1 MSEEKL
7 TFKKKFLFGLSA
19 FPDQL
24 TYQIFQFLIFTF
36 YFTVIKIPLTLMI
49 ITYVIWGIWNA
60 VNDPV
65 LGAISERTKHRGK
78 WGKRKLYLLISI
90 IPLCLMVILMFYVP
104 FNTSDKTSEFIYF
117 LLTIVIFE
125 FFYTM
130 FDVNVNALF
139 PEMFPNMKQRAATNL
154 IIKALTVVALILS
167 SLIPM
172 IFISDYV
179 PDNDLQIP
187 IIKNEYFMMAIVIGI
202 FTFIISIPF
211 LLKAIEEK
219 VEKAENFQK
228 RPSFFQSMKI
238 TLTNKTFVKFVVA
251 NTAVWYCFSILPM
264 IIPIYAEFVIGGSL
278 FAGGGSIIV
287 GIALMLA
294 FVIAA
299 LVMPIH
305 RKLGFKYGMRKAFM
319 ITLAIWIGTLFPFLF
334 ITGEMFQIAFIL
346 LIALQG
352 FPLSGALFYVDI
364 LHADV
369 IDEDAVKFG
378 VKRSASY
385 YGINAFIHR
394 ISIILVILTIG
405 LMFGNIGWD
414 KQFDP
419 LPSEP
424 FLVILGLKAI
434 MVIFPSIALAL
445 GLLAMKSYGLH
456 GERLEK
462 MREKLKEHPELI

>member
-36 YFTVIKIPLTLMI
+36 YFTVVKIPLLFMI
-49 ITYVIWGIWNA
+49 ITYVFWGIWNA
-60 VNDPV
+60 INDPM
-65 LGAISERTKHRGK
+65 LGALSERTKHRGK
-78 WGKRKLYLLISI
+78 WGKRRFYLLISI
-90 IPLCLMVILMFYVP
+90 IPLCIMVILMFYVP
-104 FNTSDKTSEFIYF
+104 FNTSDKILEFAYF
-117 LLTIVIFE
+117 FSTIVIFE

-130 FDVNVNALF
+130 FDVNVNAIF
-139 PEMFPNMKQRAATNL
+139 PEMFPNENQRAATNL
-154 IIKALTVVALILS
+154 FIKGLTVVALILS

-179 PDNDLQIP
+179 PENDTQIP
-187 IIKNEYFMMAIVIGI
+187 LIKSQYFMMAIVIAV
-202 FTFIISIPF
+202 FTLIISLPF
-211 LLKAIEEK
+211 LLKGIEEK
-219 VEKAENFQK
+219 VEKAEDFEK
-228 RPSFFQSMKI
+228 RPSFFQSLKI

-278 FAGGGSIIV
+278 FVGGGSLIV

-299 LVMPIH
+299 LVLPIH
-305 RKLGFKYGMRKAFM
+305 KKLGFKYGMRKSFM
-319 ITLAIWIGTLFPFLF
+319 ITLGIWICTLFPFLF
-334 ITGEMFQIAFIL
+334 ITGEAFQIAFIL

-378 VKRSASY
+378 VKRSASF

-419 LPSEP
+419 LPSDP

-434 MVIFPSIALAL
+434 MVIFPSIALVI

-456 GERLEK
+456 GERLER
-462 MREKLKEHPELI
+462 MREELKKI

>member
-36 YFTVIKIPLTLMI
+36 YFTVVLIPLDLMI
-49 ITYVIWGIWNA
+49 VTYVIWGVWNA
-60 VNDPV
+60 INDPM
-65 LGAISERTKHRGK
+65 LGALSERTKHRGK
-78 WGKRKLYLLISI
+78 LGKRKLYLLISI
-90 IPLCLMVILMFYVP
+90 IPLCAMVVLMFYVP
-104 FNTSDKTSEFIYF
+104 FNTSDKIPEFIYF
-117 LLTIVIFE
+117 LSTIVIFE

-130 FDVNVNALF
+130 FDVNVNAIF
-139 PEMFPNMKQRAATNL
+139 PEMFPNEKKRASANL
-154 IIKALTVVALILS
+154 FIKGLTVVALILS

-172 IFISDYV
+172 IIIDDYV
-179 PDNDLQIP
+179 PELTAIP
-187 IIKNEYFMMAIVIGI
+187 LAKSQYFTMAIVIAV
-202 FTFIISIPF
+202 FTLIISIPF
-211 LLKAIEEK
+211 LLKGIEEK
-219 VEKAENFQK
+219 VERAEDFEK
-228 RPSFFQSMKI
+228 RPSFFQSLKI
-238 TLTNKTFVKFVVA
+238 TLRNKTFVKFVVA

-264 IIPIYAEFVIGGSL
+264 IIPIYAEFVIGGTL
-278 FAGGGSIIV
+278 FAGGGSLIV

-299 LVMPIH
+299 LVLPIH
-305 RKLGFKYGMRKAFM
+305 KKLGFKYGMRKAFM
-319 ITLAIWIGTLFPFLF
+319 ITLGVWICTLFPFLF
-334 ITGEMFQIAFIL
+334 ITGESFQIAFIL

-378 VKRSASY
+378 VKRSASF

-419 LPSEP
+419 LPSDP
-424 FLVILGLKAI
+424 FLVMLGLKAI
-434 MVIFPSIALAL
+434 MVIFPSIALL
-445 GLLAMKSYGLH
+445 IGLLAMKSYGLH
-456 GERLEK
+456 GERLERV
-462 MREKLKEHPELI
+462 REELKKI

>member
-36 YFTVIKIPLTLMI
+36 YFTVIEIPLTLMI
-49 ITYVIWGIWNA
+49 ITYVLWGIWNA
-60 VNDPV
+60 VNDPM
-65 LGAISERTKHRGK
+65 LGALSERTKHREK
-78 WGKRKLYLLISI
+78 WGKRKFYLLISI
-90 IPLCLMVILMFYVP
+90 IPLCITVVLMFYVP
-104 FNTSDKTSEFIYF
+104 FTSSDKMLEFIYF
-117 LLTIVIFE
+117 LSTIVIFE

-139 PEMFPNMKQRAATNL
+139 PEMFPNVKQRASTNL

-172 IFISDYV
+172 IFITDLV
-179 PDNDLQIP
+179 PETAAIP
-187 IIKNEYFMMAIVIGI
+187 VAKSEYFIMAIVVAA
-202 FTFIISIPF
+202 FTLIISIPF
-211 LLKAIEEK
+211 LLKGIVEK
-219 VEKAENFQK
+219 VEKAEDLEK

-264 IIPIYAEFVIGGSL
+264 IIPIYAKYVIGGSL
-278 FAGGGSIIV
+278 FAGGGSLIV
-287 GIALMLA
+287 GISLMLA

-305 RKLGFKYGMRKAFM
+305 KKLGFKYGMRKAFM
-319 ITLAIWIGTLFPFLF
+319 ITLGIWICTLFPFLF
-334 ITGEMFQIAFIL
+334 ISGEEFQIAFIL

-378 VKRSASY
+378 VKRSASF

-414 KQFDP
+414 KKFDP
-419 LPSEP
+419 LPSDP
-424 FLVILGLKAI
+424 NLVILGLKAI
-434 MVIFPSIALAL
+434 MVIFPSIALVI
-445 GLLAMKSYGLH
+445 GLLAMRSYGLH
-456 GERLEK
+456 GERLERI
-462 MREKLKEHPELI
+462 REEVKKIQA

>member
-36 YFTVIKIPLTLMI
+36 YFTVVKIPLTLMI

-60 VNDPV
+60 VNDPM
-65 LGAISERTKHRGK
+65 LGALSERTKHRGK
-78 WGKRKLYLLISI
+78 LGKRKFFLLISI
-90 IPLCLMVILMFYVP
+90 IPLCVMVVLMFYVP
-104 FNTSDKTSEFIYF
+104 FNTSEKMVEFIYF
-117 LLTIVIFE
+117 LSTIVIFE

-139 PEMFPNMKQRAATNL
+139 PEMFPNEKQRAATNL
-154 IIKALTVVALILS
+154 FIKGLTVVALILS

-179 PDNDLQIP
+179 PADDAIP
-187 IIKNEYFMMAIVIGI
+187 LAKNQYFTMAIVIAV
-202 FTFIISIPF
+202 FTLIISIPF
-211 LLKAIEEK
+211 LLKGIEEK
-219 VEKAENFQK
+219 LERAEDFEK

-238 TLTNKTFVKFVVA
+238 TLTNKTFIKFVVA

-264 IIPIYAEFVIGGSL
+264 IIPIYAEHVIGGSL
-278 FAGGGSIIV
+278 FAGGGSLIV

-294 FVIAA
+294 FIIAA

-305 RKLGFKYGMRKAFM
+305 KKLGFKYGMRKAFM
-319 ITLAIWIGTLFPFLF
+319 ITLGIWICTLFPFLF
-334 ITGEMFQIAFIL
+334 ITGEDFQIAFIL

-378 VKRSASY
+378 IKRSASY

-405 LMFGNIGWD
+405 FMFGNIGWD
-414 KQFDP
+414 KQYIP
-419 LPSEP
+419 LPAD
-424 FLVILGLKAI
+424 LNIVILGLKAI
-434 MVIFPSIALAL
+434 MVIFPSIALVI
-445 GLLAMKSYGLH
+445 GLLAMKSYDLH
-456 GERLEK
+456 GEKLEHI
-462 MREKLKEHPELI
+462 REELKKI

>member
-36 YFTVIKIPLTLMI
+36 YFTVVLIPLDLMI
-49 ITYVIWGIWNA
+49 ITYIIWGIWNA
-60 VNDPV
+60 VNDPM
-65 LGAISERTKHRGK
+65 LGALSERTKHRGK
-78 WGKRKLYLLISI
+78 LGKRKFYLLISI
-90 IPLCLMVILMFYVP
+90 IPLCAMMVLIFYMP
-104 FNTSDKTSEFIYF
+104 FNTSNKIPEFIYF
-117 LLTIVIFE
+117 LSTIVIFE

-130 FDVNVNALF
+130 FDVNVNAIF
-139 PEMFPNMKQRAATNL
+139 PEMFPNEKKRASANL
-154 IIKALTVVALILS
+154 FIKGLTVVALILS

-172 IFISDYV
+172 IFIDDYV
-179 PDNDLQIP
+179 PELTAIP
-187 IIKNEYFMMAIVIGI
+187 LAKSQYFTMAVVIAA
-202 FTFIISIPF
+202 FTLIISIPF
-211 LLKAIEEK
+211 LLKGIEEK
-219 VEKAENFQK
+219 VEKAEDFEK
-228 RPSFFQSMKI
+228 RPSFFQSLKI

-278 FAGGGSIIV
+278 FVGGGSLIV

-299 LVMPIH
+299 LVLPIH

-319 ITLAIWIGTLFPFLF
+319 ITLGVWICTLFPFLF
-334 ITGEMFQIAFIL
+334 ITGESFQIAFIL

-378 VKRSASY
+378 VKRSASF

-419 LPSEP
+419 LPSDP

-434 MVIFPSIALAL
+434 MVIFPSIALL
-445 GLLAMKSYGLH
+445 IGLLAMKSYGLH
-456 GERLEK
+456 GERLERV
-462 MREKLKEHPELI
+462 REEVKKI